1 MIRLFY
7 FSQLYFKLENILDGQ
22 DYNGSPVS
30 AARAQD
36 FMGTNREDVYGGRSA
51 YLVCQQSFGELLK
64 DKGECNSVEVE
75 PCFGRGSEVDF
86 VLSQP

>member
-1 MIRLFY
+1 MIKRFY
-7 FSQLYFKLENILDGQ
+7 FSKVHFKLENILDGQ
-22 DYNGSPVS
+22 DYNGSLVG

-36 FMGTNREDVYGGRSA
+36 FVGTNREDVYGGRSNR
-51 YLVCQQSFGELLK
+51 LVCQQSFGELLK